1 MVPEGGGAVSGDDG
15 RNWVDYVTEQWEV
28 PQELRTPTSHTETNL
43 TIVLLSCPALN
54 LDRQAGRFLVAALAQ
69 HDFVVE
75 RQSRA
80 TTDPRWFAAQYAV
93 GQQEQQQILDAL
105 HRFRELEQADL
116 PEAEEGALRRARRR
130 EVELAIE
137 AAITAYETAMSK
149 D

>member
-1 MVPEGGGAVSGDDG
+1 VFGGDG
-15 RNWVDYVTEQWEV
+15 RSWVDYVTEQWEV
-28 PQELRTPTSHTETNL
+28 PAELRTPTPYTETNL
-43 TIVLLSCPALN
+43 TIALLSCPALN

-80 TTDPRWFAAQYAV
+80 TTDPQWFAAQYVV
-93 GQQEQQQILDAL
+93 GQHDQQKILDAL
-105 HRFRELEQADL
+105 QRFRDLEGADL

-130 EVELAIE
+130 GVEMAIE
-137 AAITAYETAMSK
+137 AAITAYETAMSN